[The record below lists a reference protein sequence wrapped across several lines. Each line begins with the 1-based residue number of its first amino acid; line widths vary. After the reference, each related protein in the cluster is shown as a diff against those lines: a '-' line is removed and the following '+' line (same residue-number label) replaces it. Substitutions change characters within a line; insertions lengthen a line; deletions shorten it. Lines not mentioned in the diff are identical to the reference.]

1 MHDVETRY
9 ATSNDGHVAYQVV
22 GSGPRDL
29 VFVPNWG
36 SNVEVMW
43 EEPSLARFLR
53 RLATFS
59 RLLCF
64 DKRGT
69 GVSDPVPLAALP
81 TLEEWMDDV
90 RGVMDAAD
98 SKRAALLGSGEGG
111 PMAMLFA
118 ATYPERVSAL
128 ILSNTFARLL
138 RDIDYPW
145 GFPADLVPQF
155 LQRIEEGWGTP
166 RNVDLLAPSV
176 AADARHRP

>member
-1 MHDVETRY
+1 MLGD
-9 ATSNDGHVAYQVV
+9 D
-22 GSGPRDL
+22 PRDI

-81 TLEEWMDDV
+81 TLERSPW
-90 RGVMDAAD
+90 
-98 SKRAALLGSGEGG
+98 RAARS
-111 PMAMLFA
+111 
-118 ATYPERVSAL
+118 
-128 ILSNTFARLL
+128 
-138 RDIDYPW
+138 
-145 GFPADLVPQF
+145 
-155 LQRIEEGWGTP
+155 
-166 RNVDLLAPSV
+166 
-176 AADARHRP
+176 